1 MSNVGYVTAWAKT
14 DLLPLIVEED
24 NNKIVNILQNE
35 IGQKFNVRVAV
46 VRKRDKDEKQVIYY
60 NLLNINK
67 L

>member
-24 NNKIVNILQNE
+24 NNKIVNILQKE
-35 IGQKFNVRVAV
+35 IGKKFNVRVAV

>member
-14 DLLPLIVEED
+14 DLQPLIVEED
-24 NNKIVNILQNE
+24 NNKIVNILQKE

>member
-24 NNKIVNILQNE
+24 NNKIVNILQKE